1 MAWFKNLNLVILG
14 GGTAGWLSALFVK
27 HRYPSIEI
35 TVVEDPKKPP
45 IIAGESG
52 GWALSQ
58 IYDRIGIV
66 FDDWAKTVGA
76 TPKLGGKFVG
86 WSGKDSVFWH
96 SLITPHYYSQW
107 SKRFSSIEERYYF
120 LRMLIGMGIEISDV
134 VPSGRLLKNNQ
145 VPFDNYGAVVDR
157 IFPMWHFDSRANAA
171 YLKEKG
177 IERGINL
184 VEGTYVSSTKDE
196 LGKIKEII
204 LENNQKLPATW
215 FFDCSGFARL
225 LLEKEMNAE
234 VLDQSAYFPACAV
247 LPWWDKPV
255 FSTATLATTMEA
267 GWTWQIGLKERTG
280 QGYLYDPT
288 YLTQDQALD
297 EIRNK
302 FGQHIEPVASL
313 QFKPL
318 IMKQSQVKNVIG
330 IGLSTGFME
339 PLEANG
345 TGIIVDQLL
354 SLVNNWNPLEYNS
367 VNEKHFN
374 DSVLESYM
382 GIRDFLSLHYR
393 GNGNGSKFW
402 KEQSNTNK
410 IPDTLKERLAE
421 FERFYAT
428 GKMDFAKY
436 LNGFSIESWLT
447 VIQGLGLIDNKTI
460 SVGDRHQLIDNYYK
474 ETVEPFGHIYGR
486 CIKIEKWIEKTS
498 NTV

>member
-1 MAWFKNLNLVILG
+1 MEKTSVSLVILG

-27 HRYPSIEI
+27 HYYPSIDI

-52 GWALSQ
+52 GFALSQ
-58 IYDRIGIV
+58 VYNRIGIL
-66 FDDWAKTVGA
+66 FNDWAKTVGA
-76 TPKLGGKFVG
+76 TPKLGGQFVG
-86 WSGKDSVFWH
+86 WNGKGSEFWH
-96 SLITPHYYSQW
+96 SLITPHYYAEW
-107 SKRFSSIEERYYF
+107 DKRFSSIEERYYF
-120 LRMLIGMGIEISDV
+120 LRMLIGMDINIADI
-134 VPSGRLLKNNQ
+134 VPTGQLLKNNK
-145 VPFDNYGAVVDR
+145 VPFDDYGAIVDR

-171 YLKEKG
+171 YLKQQG
-177 IERGINL
+177 LERGIKL
-184 VEGTYVSSTKDE
+184 VENTYVGCIKNQSGNIK
-196 LGKIKEII
+196 KIIFEDNAD
-204 LENNQKLPATW
+204 LEAEW

-225 LLEKEMNAE
+225 LLEKEMKAE
-234 VLDQSAYFPACAV
+234 VIDQSAYFPACAV

-255 FSTATLATTMEA
+255 YSTATLATTMNA

-280 QGYLYDPT
+280 QGYLYDPN
-288 YLTQDQALD
+288 YLTKDQALD

-302 FGQHIEPVASL
+302 FGQHVEPVASL
-313 QFKPL
+313 QFTPS

-354 SLVNNWNPLEYNS
+354 ALLDNWSPVEYNAL
-367 VNEKHFN
+367 NEKHFN
-374 DSVLESYM
+374 ENVLEKYL

-393 GNGNGSKFW
+393 GKGNESNFW
-402 KEQSNTNK
+402 KEQADPNRV
-410 IPDTLKERLAE
+410 PETLKEKLSE

-447 VIQGLGLIDNKTI
+447 VIQGIGIIDSKAI
-460 SVGDRHQLIDNYYK
+460 SVGDKHHFIDNYYK
-474 ETVEPFGHIYGR
+474 ETVKPFDHIYRR
-486 CIKIEKWIEKTS
+486 CIKIEKWIDKTS
-498 NTV
+498 NIA